1 MVGRAC
7 VETEGTRAGRKPE
20 TIAESHMPS
29 QLPFVPHAVRILLLA
44 MILASGSTFSP
55 ASSPKCEEGRR
66 SSRAGKAVTR
76 DTRAPP
82 PRPPPNSRIYELS

>member
-29 QLPFVPHAVRILLLA
+29 HSNFHSFHAVRILLLA
-44 MILASGSTFSP
+44 MILASGSAFSP

-66 SSRAGKAVTR
+66 SSRAGNAR
-76 DTRAPP
+76 HTRAAPP
-82 PRPPPNSRIYELS
+82 PPPNSSL